1 MALLKGKQIQDA
13 SITKQK
19 LNLVTPTLT
28 NDPATKD
35 YVDTLV
41 AQSISNQDWKNSCR
55 VASTGNITIATAPAT
70 IDGVTLSNGDRVL
83 LKNQTTAS
91 QNGIYIFNGSGSAM
105 TRSTDADSSSEVTPQ
120 MAVSV
125 EEGTANAST
134 SWRLSNTGVIVV
146 GTTSLTFQLFFS
158 VTSPVLK
165 TQNKNMTAS
174 VTSADFSL
182 ACAASIALTPAN
194 GGYVMVMVNGNQE
207 TLGDGV
213 KTRSCYFSADSGTT
227 AKAIASIV
235 AGDLL
240 YWVGSVAGYQL
251 DATDIIDFNYQA

>member
-1 MALLKGKQIQDA
+1 MALLKGKQIEDA
-13 SITKQK
+13 SITKAK

-41 AQSISNQDWKNSCR
+41 AQSVSNQDWKSSCR

-70 IDGVTLSNGDRVL
+70 IDGITLATNDRVL
-83 LKNQTTAS
+83 LKNQTSGAE
-91 QNGIYIFNGSGSAM
+91 NGIYIFNGSGNAM
-105 TRSTDADSSSEVTPQ
+105 TRSTDADSSTEVTPQ

-146 GTTSLTFQLFFS
+146 GTTALTFQLFFS
-158 VTSPVLK
+158 ATSPVLK
-165 TQNKNMTAS
+165 IENKNMTAAL
-174 VTSADFSL
+174 TTADFNL
-182 ACAASIALTPAN
+182 ACATGLSFTPAN
-194 GGYVMVMVNGNQE
+194 DGYVEVIVNGVQE
-207 TLGDGV
+207 GLGDGV
-213 KTRSCYFSADSGTT
+213 KTNSCYFSADSGTT
-227 AKAIASIV
+227 AKNISAIT

-251 DATDIIDFNYQA
+251 DATDKIDFNYQA